1 MRNYIAKKLENLR
14 KKGITTLKEISDI
27 VTITNAGNPLDCMEE
42 NEILKLGHIS
52 FKYEAKRNFIESI
65 DVIFE
70 VVAENKI
77 QITGIERF

>member
-1 MRNYIAKKLENLR
+1 
-14 KKGITTLKEISDI
+14 
-27 VTITNAGNPLDCMEE
+27 MEE

-52 FKYEAKRNFIESI
+52 FEYEAKRNFIESI

>member
-1 MRNYIAKKLENLR
+1 MINHIAKKLHQLR
-14 KKGITTLKEISDI
+14 KATTTLKEIEK
-27 VTITNAGNPLDCMEE
+27 TAMITSIGNPLDSMEE
-42 NEILKLGHIS
+42 AEILKLGHIS
-52 FKYEAKRNFIESI
+52 FEYETQRNFIEGI

>member
-1 MRNYIAKKLENLR
+1 MINHITKKIHELR
-14 KKGITTLKEISDI
+14 KGTTTLDEIIKIAVIANTS
-27 VTITNAGNPLDCMEE
+27 NPLDSMKES
-42 NEILKLGHIS
+42 EILELGHIS
-52 FKYEAKRNFIESI
+52 FEYETQRNFIEGI

>member
-1 MRNYIAKKLENLR
+1 MINHIMKKFHKLR
-14 KKGITTLKEISDI
+14 KMATTLKEIEKTAV
-27 VTITNAGNPLDCMEE
+27 VTSIGNPLDSMEE
-42 NEILKLGHIS
+42 AEILKLGHIS
-52 FKYEAKRNFIESI
+52 FEYETQRNFIEGI

>member
-1 MRNYIAKKLENLR
+1 MINHIMKKFHKLR
-14 KKGITTLKEISDI
+14 KMTTTLKEIEKTAMVSSI
-27 VTITNAGNPLDCMEE
+27 GNPLDSMEE
-42 NEILKLGHIS
+42 TEILELGHIS
-52 FKYEAKRNFIESI
+52 FEYETQRNFIEGI